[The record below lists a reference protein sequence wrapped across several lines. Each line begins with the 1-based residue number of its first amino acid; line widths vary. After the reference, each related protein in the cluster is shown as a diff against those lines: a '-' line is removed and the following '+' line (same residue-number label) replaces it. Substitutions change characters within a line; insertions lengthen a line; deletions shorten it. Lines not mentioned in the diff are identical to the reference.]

1 MKKFVIS
8 LGLLAMAGTLFCS
21 NAWADRDPM
30 NNPLILGDPCINSD
44 IPVPGPYTP
53 KPKPGNGSGTKGASI
68 VGNMVDISEG
78 LTGNLRLVVENLD
91 TGESFAVFVM
101 PGDCMPAPAGGDW
114 LLTLKQDGKTIDTQ
128 FISDL

>member
-1 MKKFVIS
+1 MKKIVIS
-8 LGLLAMAGTLFCS
+8 LGLLAMASTLFCS

-30 NNPLILGDPCINSD
+30 NNPLILGDPCFNPN
-44 IPVPGPYTP
+44 IPRPGPYTP
-53 KPKPGNGSGTKGASI
+53 KPKPGNSGTKGAVI
-68 VGNMVDISEG
+68 MGNMVDISEG

-91 TGESFAVFVM
+91 SGESFTVFVM
-101 PGDCMPAPAGGDW
+101 PGDRLPAPEGGDW